1 MKILA
6 RLGKPFLHCVYIYFS
21 PLQVKSYAK
30 HQGKPRSLG
39 SSHTKGYALKWSD
52 DDREAQIFDASH
64 YTLVTMIVVVNAFVF
79 LIVTSMTAYTYGLV
93 YENIA
98 KKKNPNYPLFWSS
111 VVLSFLWNVGPS
123 WLVLS
128 GHNHQV
134 YFSLIV
140 MVPLESIVAL
150 LIKKRSDFPVPL
162 LPSEGCHLHKGY
174 NFIFKK
180 VIFTCAFCLVSHVI
194 QTLAILTILV
204 FLTFLV
210 YYLSS
215 IIIAFYLYPSQVL
228 IKVVFLKAVAVCAI
242 LNVALLFSN
251 SKFKCGCTWKSFR
264 HDLGYI
270 VTVLAIASFLPILGF
285 LTFIIGGIIFTDSG
299 RPSALQSVLSLLPS
313 VFLVFAAWFTKGRLL
328 PPGTDD
334 ADLGTDII
342 NELER
347 GGATHAHTPTQGS
360 RTASLRGSKVGE
372 LSYYNSLDPHVHPTD
387 SGQGE
392 SGVTGEHTPLLQ

>member
-1 MKILA
+1 
-6 RLGKPFLHCVYIYFS
+6 
-21 PLQVKSYAK
+21 
-30 HQGKPRSLG
+30 
-39 SSHTKGYALKWSD
+39 
-52 DDREAQIFDASH
+52 
-64 YTLVTMIVVVNAFVF
+64 MIVVVNAFVF

-128 GHNHQV
+128 GDNHLV

-347 GGATHAHTPTQGS
+347 GGATHTHTPTQGS